1 MRATLSGIVTLCVL
15 AFAPSSESAPKAP
28 DAVTPTLGGSVLVG
42 YGGGTGAQ
50 VSLTAAD
57 FARELP
63 FTVRLGVGYQGLDP
77 GNPLAARAN
86 FINDNTNGTP
96 EESGHIW
103 DFRFDFLVPVR
114 WFDFGRTYLVFGPR
128 HARFSDFL
136 HSSRRTHDYLNNL
149 RSGSPQHYLGHNP
162 AGGWMVLMLLSSLLA
177 TAASGMLIG
186 TDHAELWEDL
196 HEGFA
201 NFTLLLIFL
210 HLGGVLLSSLLHRE
224 NLIGAMWSGMKKRR
238 NADV

>member
-1 MRATLSGIVTLCVL
+1 MQLERDRVLVWDPFVRMFHWSLVL
-15 AFAPSSESAPKAP
+15 AYLLVWLSAEEWEWLHEQ
-28 DAVTPTLGGSVLVG
+28 TGYFILVLIGMRV
-42 YGGGTGAQ
+42 
-50 VSLTAAD
+50 LW
-57 FARELP
+57 
-63 FTVRLGVGYQGLDP
+63 GL
-77 GNPLAARAN
+77 L
-86 FINDNTNGTP
+86 
-96 EESGHIW
+96 
-103 DFRFDFLVPVR
+103 
-114 WFDFGRTYLVFGPR
+114 GPR

-136 HSSRRTHDYLNNL
+136 HSSRQTLDYLNDL

-162 AGGWMVLMLLSSLLA
+162 AGGWMVIMLLSSLLA